1 EFTDAWEQRKLGNVV
16 DIIGG
21 GTPDTSIPE
30 YWEGDIDW
38 YSPTEI
44 GEQIYAKG
52 SIKKITEL
60 GLQKSSA
67 KILPAKR
74 TILFTSRASIGD
86 MAILAKSGT
95 TNQGF
100 QSFVLKGDSVDLYF
114 LFSLGHQIKRFAL
127 KHSTGSTF
135 LEISKTELGK
145 MNLYLPKIQEQQKI
159 GSFFTALDRLITTH
173 QRKLENVKK
182 LKKSLLQKMFPKNGQ
197 EFPEIRFPEFTDAWE
212 QRKLGNVVD
221 IIGGGTPDTSIPEY
235 WEGDIDWYSPTE
247 IGEQIYAKGSI
258 KKITELGLQKSS
270 AKILPAKRTIL
281 FTSRASIGDMAI
293 LAKSG
298 TTNQGFQSFVLKGDS
313 VDLYFLFSLG
323 HQIKRFALKHSTG
336 STFLEISK
344 TELGKMNLYLPKIQ
358 EQQKI
363 GSFFTALDR
372 LITTH
377 QRKLENVKKL
387 KKALLQ
393 QMFV

>member
-1 EFTDAWEQRKLGNVV
+1 MHFKAHPTITDAWEQRKLGNVV

-173 QRKLENVKK
+173 QRK
-182 LKKSLLQKMFPKNGQ
+182 
-197 EFPEIRFPEFTDAWE
+197 
-212 QRKLGNVVD
+212 
-221 IIGGGTPDTSIPEY
+221 
-235 WEGDIDWYSPTE
+235 
-247 IGEQIYAKGSI
+247 
-258 KKITELGLQKSS
+258 
-270 AKILPAKRTIL
+270 
-281 FTSRASIGDMAI
+281 
-293 LAKSG
+293 
-298 TTNQGFQSFVLKGDS
+298 
-313 VDLYFLFSLG
+313 
-323 HQIKRFALKHSTG
+323 
-336 STFLEISK
+336 
-344 TELGKMNLYLPKIQ
+344 
-358 EQQKI
+358 
-363 GSFFTALDR
+363 
-372 LITTH
+372 
-377 QRKLENVKKL
+377 
-387 KKALLQ
+387 
-393 QMFV
+393 